1 MSKSTFYITTPI
13 YYANS
18 VPHIGNAYT
27 TIAADVLSRYKRA
40 MGYDVMFLTGMDEH
54 GQKVQSAA
62 AEKGVSPQQY
72 VDEMAQ
78 VWMRLLS
85 EFDIKNDEFIRT
97 SEPRHEKGV
106 LEFLKRMMAH
116 GDVYEGEYEGWY
128 CKFEENFLTDLQVQ
142 DGKCPDCGRAVE
154 RFRERAFFFA
164 LSRYEKRLLDH
175 YDAHP
180 DFIRPDFRMN
190 EARRFVEQGLKDLC
204 ISRSGLSW
212 GIGIPEAEDYT
223 VYVWIDALINYL
235 TGIGFAADDD
245 SFARYWP
252 CDLHL
257 LGKDILKFH
266 CIYWPAMLMSAEL
279 PVPKSLY
286 NHGHL
291 LVSGQKMSKSMGN
304 VVDPF
309 YLASEFGPDAVRY
322 FLMRDIQFGQD
333 GNFSEDNLVRRYN
346 SDLANDLSNLIHRSL
361 SMCKK
366 FFDGQIPSGGAGSD
380 AGSGAGSDG
389 ALPEKCASTFRAY
402 CEAMDDLDFR
412 GALESVWGLISS
424 ANVFIDREAPWALY
438 KQGEV
443 EKLGAVL
450 YNALETGRIILHILQ
465 PFVPSAAS
473 KMLSQFGLPARPAD
487 ELHQQT
493 RWGGLLAGSRI
504 QDVSPVFVKR
514 ELPKP
519 ELSYSVQARN
529 AASYNSEKRNEPMDE
544 AMITIDDFA
553 KVRLVVGEIKSAEA
567 VSGSKKLLKLFVDIG
582 DEIRTAVAGMRE
594 FYEPD
599 EMVGKKV
606 IFAANLVPAKIFG
619 IESHGMVLAAESKGI
634 VSLLTIDKDVPVGS
648 GIR

>member
-27 TIAADVLSRYKRA
+27 TIVADVMSRYKRA

-78 VWMRLLS
+78 VWKRLLL
-85 EFDIKNDEFIRT
+85 EFDIKNDVFMRT
-97 SEPRHEKGV
+97 TEPRHKKGV
-106 LEFLKRMMAH
+106 LKFLERMMAK
-116 GDVYEGEYEGWY
+116 GDVYKGEYEGWY

-142 DGKCPDCGRAVE
+142 DGKCPDCGRPVD
-154 RFRERAFFFA
+154 RCREPAFFFA
-164 LSRYEKRLLDH
+164 LSKYQEPLLEH

-180 DFIRPDFRMN
+180 EFIRPDFRMN
-190 EARRFVEQGLKDLC
+190 EARRFVEQGLRDLC
-204 ISRSGLSW
+204 ISRAKLEW
-212 GIGIPEAEDYT
+212 GIEIPGAKGYT
-223 VYVWIDALINYL
+223 IYVWIEALMNYL
-235 TGIGFAADDD
+235 TGIGFGTDDEL
-245 SFARYWP
+245 FERYWP

-266 CIYWPAMLMSAEL
+266 CIYWPAMLMSAEVPL
-279 PVPKSLY
+279 PKSLY
-286 NHGHL
+286 NHGWL
-291 LVSGQKMSKSMGN
+291 CVSDRKMSKSVGN

-333 GNFSEDNLVRRYN
+333 GNFTEDNLVRRYN

-366 FFDGQIPSGGAGSD
+366 YFDGRIPSGGAGSD
-380 AGSGAGSDG
+380 AGSDADSDG
-389 ALPEKCASTFRAY
+389 AMPQKCASTFRAY
-402 CEAMDDLDFR
+402 CRAMDDLDFR
-412 GALESVWGLISS
+412 GALVTVWSLISS
-424 ANVFIDREAPWALY
+424 ANVFIDRESPWALY

-450 YNALETGRIILHILQ
+450 YSALETGRIILQMLQ

-473 KMLSQFGLPARPAD
+473 KMLSQFGLPAQPAD
-487 ELHQQT
+487 ELHQQA

-504 QDVSPVFVKR
+504 ALVSPVFVKR
-514 ELPKP
+514 K
-519 ELSYSVQARN
+519 
-529 AASYNSEKRNEPMDE
+529 
-544 AMITIDDFA
+544 
-553 KVRLVVGEIKSAEA
+553 
-567 VSGSKKLLKLFVDIG
+567 
-582 DEIRTAVAGMRE
+582 
-594 FYEPD
+594 
-599 EMVGKKV
+599 
-606 IFAANLVPAKIFG
+606 
-619 IESHGMVLAAESKGI
+619 
-634 VSLLTIDKDVPVGS
+634 
-648 GIR
+648 